1 MKFNIGD
8 RVVGY
13 DSCFKT
19 VGTIISQNDENEELY
34 YIKIDRRIQGDIQ
47 QDAWFHEKQL
57 RRLKPKVI
65 QKTYIP
71 VYPSQITQPTIEI
84 VKNNRWYPNEENA
97 MRWYL
102 TGEDA
107 MKYTDDPREMITI
120 TRKRIKP
127 LAKPV
132 D

>member
-1 MKFNIGD
+1 MKYKIGD
-8 RVVGY
+8 KVAAY
-13 DSCFKT
+13 DFERHEGVILKPANADHSDNTYLVQIPEKAP
-19 VGTIISQNDENEELY
+19 L
-34 YIKIDRRIQGDIQ
+34 
-47 QDAWFHEKQL
+47 WFHEKQL
-57 RRLKPKVI
+57 RKLKPKVI

-71 VYPSQITQPTIEI
+71 VYPSQITQTTIEI

-97 MRWYL
+97 MRWYI